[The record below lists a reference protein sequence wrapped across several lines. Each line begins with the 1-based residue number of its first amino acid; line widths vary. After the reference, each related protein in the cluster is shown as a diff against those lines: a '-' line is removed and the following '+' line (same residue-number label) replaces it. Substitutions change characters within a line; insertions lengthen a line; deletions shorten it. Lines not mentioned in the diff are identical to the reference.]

1 MRAQEAHES
10 LGQEGAMSRLR
21 VAAAW
26 SAAVAFALAAVFVV
40 PIGMQAE
47 KLLVLANEDD
57 PVAIADHVLAS
68 SFDAPI
74 PIREMEAALA
84 AKDADLAKSF
94 LDLAGERGLN
104 VPSELA
110 AQVNQAV
117 ESAASARAQLESFGR
132 GFIVGEPDNVVGLAG
147 TTLGDLLVFGDIRDA
162 VREGTR
168 YVSGQKVDELVLGLS
183 LVGIAITA
191 GTYASFG
198 AGAPARVGLSAVKVA
213 RKTGRISARMADWI
227 GRSLREAVDWPAL
240 RRAGGSLAQPASAVR
255 AGRAAV
261 KAGKAD
267 GLMKLAGDLGRV
279 QSRAGTQ
286 TALDALKLAENPRD
300 VARIAKLAEKKGSK
314 TRAILKI
321 LGRGA
326 IVFSV
331 ASWNLATSIFGAIL
345 TVLGFIAAAKSG
357 VERLTQ
363 RMIDR
368 RKKRARAHS
377 LALIEAR
384 A

>member
-1 MRAQEAHES
+1 
-10 LGQEGAMSRLR
+10 MSRLR

-57 PVAIADHVLAS
+57 PVAIADQALTT

-74 PIREMEAALA
+74 AIREMEAALA

-132 GFIVGEPDNVVGLAG
+132 GLIVGEPDNVVGLAG

-168 YVSGQKVDELVLGLS
+168 YVSGQKVDEFVLGLS

-198 AGAPARVGLSAVKVA
+198 AGTPARVGLSAVKVA
-213 RKTGRISARMADWI
+213 CKTGRISARMADWI

-240 RRAGGSLAQPASAVR
+240 RRAGGSLAQPVSAVR
-255 AGRAAV
+255 VGRAAV

-286 TALDALKLAENPRD
+286 GALDALKLAENPRD

-326 IVFSV
+326 IVLSV

-368 RKKRARAHS
+368 RKKRARARS